1 MFSQIK
7 KEYKLLFSILVIFL
21 LLRIIS
27 WSQVE
32 TLEDHDSVNYLKT
45 AEIIKSYQ
53 WEKLDS
59 RDTFFYPITIGLLN
73 ALGIKLETAGRMI
86 SFLSSVILF
95 FTIYFL
101 GKKLTTLNNTFIALL
116 LLTFSPFF
124 ISFSFAVLSEPSYI
138 SLTYLGILLFLN
150 FIRRPKLT
158 KVFTLGLIFGLS
170 FSDRAEGIIFLFFI
184 PLLVFLYHLGNK
196 DQYYSKRKLLSWGG
210 IFIVGFSIITVP
222 IIYFVSSQMGTFS
235 INGRTAWEELL
246 KRDKRSYEET
256 INSLDFDPAQ
266 TNLNYVLSHPTTL
279 KNSDITGKF
288 FQDIKFIFNNLK
300 VLITEQLS
308 SVLGIFILIF
318 SGIGIYQF
326 ILYKKIQ
333 ELLFVLSI
341 IIIVLIPPMFLYSFI
356 DRHIAIVAPILILVA
371 GMGLGEISTKI
382 ENLISDKRLLKIL
395 KNKIPIIIV
404 GFTLFFSV
412 SWLNDAL
419 RHPSQNSE
427 YNYKF
432 LQKPIKILKNDIEV
446 NNIAFP
452 KMVARKAYFPFYAGI
467 NNITTPYTDYKHLIK
482 YIKLN
487 HANYLF
493 LEYDHLRNYPFIR
506 DFDGKKTTDFVLLY
520 SSSEN
525 GKNKI
530 ALYRFIGN

>member
-21 LLRIIS
+21 LLRVIS

-86 SFLSSVILF
+86 SFLFNVILF

-124 ISFSFAVLSEPSYI
+124 ISFSFAVLSEPAYI

-150 FIRRPKLT
+150 FIRGPKLI

-170 FSDRAEGIIFLFFI
+170 FSDRTEGIIFLFFI
-184 PLLVFLYHLGNK
+184 PLLIFLYHFWNK
-196 DQYYSKRKLLSWGG
+196 DQNYSKRKLLSWGG

-300 VLITEQLS
+300 VLLTEKLS
-308 SVLGIFILIF
+308 SIVGIFILIF
-318 SGIGIYQF
+318 SGIGIY
-326 ILYKKIQ
+326 
-333 ELLFVLSI
+333 
-341 IIIVLIPPMFLYSFI
+341 
-356 DRHIAIVAPILILVA
+356 
-371 GMGLGEISTKI
+371 
-382 ENLISDKRLLKIL
+382 
-395 KNKIPIIIV
+395 
-404 GFTLFFSV
+404 
-412 SWLNDAL
+412 
-419 RHPSQNSE
+419 
-427 YNYKF
+427 
-432 LQKPIKILKNDIEV
+432 
-446 NNIAFP
+446 
-452 KMVARKAYFPFYAGI
+452 
-467 NNITTPYTDYKHLIK
+467 
-482 YIKLN
+482 
-487 HANYLF
+487 
-493 LEYDHLRNYPFIR
+493 
-506 DFDGKKTTDFVLLY
+506 
-520 SSSEN
+520 
-525 GKNKI
+525 
-530 ALYRFIGN
+530 